1 MSLNL
6 RAPRI
11 LGIVSFVLLL
21 IGFLLS
27 LVFYTQIDKVDILRD
42 SLIDAYNT
50 DPAYQEDLG
59 LENIPSTGE
68 EFADELI
75 VAGKK
80 FLLLPVIFSIIACAA
95 TLFSVIMMNKMPRT
109 SGILFIIV
117 GVVSLLSIIIPI
129 LLITAGVM
137 ILNRWSRYNKEAGIP
152 A

>member
-27 LVFYTQIDKVDILRD
+27 LVFYTQIDKIDPLRD
-42 SLIDAYNT
+42 AMIETVNS
-50 DPAYQEDLG
+50 DPTIKESIG
-59 LENIPSTGE
+59 LTNESVTAE
-68 EFADELI
+68 EFIDEAIASIKNALLI
-75 VAGKK
+75 
-80 FLLLPVIFSIIACAA
+80 PVIYSVIACAA